1 MTGCVVE
8 APPPPGAAPDLGTDN
23 GLVVDPNACEVV
35 SVEATREAPSVLV
48 LLDRSGSMY
57 VPPLDRW
64 TPAVSA
70 INQVVGTHEAASP
83 LGSASSVR
91 AMAAA
96 AGACAY
102 PPGRARPRTSPAS

>member
-70 INQVVGTHEAASP
+70 INQVVSTHEGGIAFG
-83 LGSASSVR
+83 LGIFGEGYGCGSGRVR
-91 AMAAA
+91 I
-96 AGACAY
+96 